1 MKLEKIQNNMI
12 FNRKL
17 VWRIWSI
24 WLFLN
29 LSLLIIASRQTA
41 EAGSRIACIYPFN
54 YHMANTSLWAY
65 DITEFIGYALVIP
78 SVVAFLFQR
87 FKRSEKNRF
96 CQMMIFAFKTYIIY
110 SFGFVVI
117 AYWDDSAIIEF
128 YLTIAKAMAMMIVT
142 YYMADDVFD
151 AIAKLKN

>member
-1 MKLEKIQNNMI
+1 MQNNMI

-17 VWRIWSI
+17 VWRVWSI

-78 SVVAFLFQR
+78 PVVAFLFQR
-87 FKRSEKNRF
+87 FKRSEKDRF

-110 SFGFVVI
+110 CFGFVVI

-128 YLTIAKAMAMMIVT
+128 YLMIAKAIAMMIVT
-142 YYMADDVFD
+142 NYVADDVFD
-151 AIAKLKN
+151 AIAKLRN

>member
-1 MKLEKIQNNMI
+1 
-12 FNRKL
+12 
-17 VWRIWSI
+17 
-24 WLFLN
+24 
-29 LSLLIIASRQTA
+29 
-41 EAGSRIACIYPFN
+41 
-54 YHMANTSLWAY
+54 MANTSLWAY

-78 SVVAFLFQR
+78 PVVAFLFQR

-96 CQMMIFAFKTYIIY
+96 YQMMIFAFKTYIIY

-142 YYMADDVFD
+142 YYVADDVFD

>member
-1 MKLEKIQNNMI
+1 MLGKVFLTIINWVSFHDYYERIKGMNNKHYTKLEKIQNNMI

-17 VWRIWSI
+17 VWMVWSI

-78 SVVAFLFQR
+78 PVVAFLFQR
-87 FKRSEKNRF
+87 FKRSEKDKF

-110 SFGFVVI
+110 CFGFVVMT
-117 AYWDDSAIIEF
+117 
-128 YLTIAKAMAMMIVT
+128 LP
-142 YYMADDVFD
+142 
-151 AIAKLKN
+151 L

>member
-1 MKLEKIQNNMI
+1 
-12 FNRKL
+12 
-17 VWRIWSI
+17 
-24 WLFLN
+24 
-29 LSLLIIASRQTA
+29 
-41 EAGSRIACIYPFN
+41 
-54 YHMANTSLWAY
+54 MANTSLWAY

-78 SVVAFLFQR
+78 PVAAFLFQR

-110 SFGFVVI
+110 CFGFVVI

-142 YYMADDVFD
+142 YYVADDVFD